1 MIKAGYLERI
11 LLAQDVCT
19 KIQLKSYGGSGY
31 SYVLERFVPYL
42 KRLGV
47 SDPQI
52 DTILVENPKRVL
64 TFRAPMQARKA
75 D

>member
-1 MIKAGYLERI
+1 
-11 LLAQDVCT
+11 
-19 KIQLKSYGGSGY
+19 
-31 SYVLERFVPYL
+31 VLERFVPYL

-47 SDPQI
+47 SEAQI

-75 D
+75 E